1 LIDGQNKPT
10 TFIIVNQIGQTIQ
23 RGELK
28 LMNRYAR
35 IDLPNLPTGL
45 YVLTLENS
53 SKKEHF
59 KLLRGMF

>member
-1 LIDGQNKPT
+1 
-10 TFIIVNQIGQTIQ
+10 VNQIGQTIQ

-28 LMNRYAR
+28 LMNGYAR

-53 SKKEHF
+53 SKKERF